1 MSCKGYAVI
10 DVCKKRLTTET
21 KKTVRQLKKTQTNQA
36 SQCTCVEFRR
46 KNRGSLPVGLRSHES
61 DHTESKH

>member
-10 DVCKKRLTTET
+10 DECKKRLTTET

-36 SQCTCVEFRR
+36 SQCTCVEFCRR
-46 KNRGSLPVGLRSHES
+46 NPGSLSVGLRSHES
-61 DHTESKH
+61 DNTESKH